1 MSKKISQAQA
11 RRWKRELE
19 ELKQQTR
26 IDRTWCNGAHV
37 RTVSLGS
44 ETKAVLEAVK
54 DVGCSLA
61 VRLNGDH
68 LYIYGVR

>member
-37 RTVSLGS
+37 RSVSIGS
-44 ETKAVLEAVK
+44 ESRAVLQAVK
-54 DVGCSLA
+54 DVGCVLA
-61 VRLNGDH
+61 VRLNGEH
-68 LYIYGVR
+68 LEIYGVR